1 MGIKNIIR
9 LFCLFLIVA
18 GLYVSGCK
26 KNKTDTVPPEPSVD
40 TSKIAG
46 LSTDTVTNV
55 TSVAASIVSHI
66 VSDGG
71 AAVQS
76 RGVCWSKTTGPT
88 ISNSKAEASVVK
100 GSGEF
105 ITGMKDLEENTIY
118 FVRAFA
124 GNRAGIAYGNEISF
138 ITARATPP
146 KNARILLDSTSFG
159 SLQKFESLW
168 NYLYPWGSD
177 HNGSARMY
185 KEQVK
190 LEAGGVL
197 RIDADRT
204 EVWEGNS
211 TADPWLRIYYHSGAI
226 HLKEKIT
233 VSNAY
238 PSWIISGDFQV
249 PTMQGSWPAF
259 WITGASSWPP
269 ESDIMEFKGD
279 ARNWQ
284 NTATGPNWQNVTWQ
298 NKLTTVTNPG
308 NWHNY
313 KIIMNKISSVNLDI
327 EYYIDNV
334 RMAVHRA
341 NFMDKPFWL
350 IINMQMEGSSGAPG
364 PMNAIVRA
372 RNVYV
377 AAIPQ

>member
-1 MGIKNIIR
+1 MKKIIR
-9 LFCLFLIVA
+9 LFFIFIIVPGIYA
-18 GLYVSGCK
+18 AGCK
-26 KNKTDTVPPEPSVD
+26 KEAATPDPVAPAVDTAKLATVVTDTI
-40 TSKIAG
+40 TQ
-46 LSTDTVTNV
+46 V
-55 TSVAASIVSHI
+55 TSVAASVVSHI
-66 VSDGG
+66 VNNGG

-76 RGVCWSKTTGPT
+76 RGICWSKTTAP
-88 ISNSKAEASVVK
+88 SVNNNKAEATVVK

-105 ITGMKDLEENTIY
+105 VSPMKGLEENTIY
-118 FVRAFA
+118 YVRAYAHNNA
-124 GNRAGIAYGNEISF
+124 GVAYGNEMSF

-146 KNARILLDSTSFG
+146 VNARVLLDSTSF
-159 SLQKFESLW
+159 SSKDKFESLW
-168 NYLYPWGSD
+168 NNFYPWGTD

-185 KEQVK
+185 PEQVK

-197 RIDADRT
+197 RIDANRT

-233 VSNAY
+233 VSNTY

-249 PTMQGSWPAF
+249 PTVKGSWPAF
-259 WITGASSWPP
+259 WITGVSSWPP

-279 ARNWQ
+279 DRNWQ

-298 NKLTTVTNPG
+298 NKLTTVINPG

-313 KIIMNKISSVNLDI
+313 KIIMNRISNVNVDI

-350 IINMQMEGSSGAPG
+350 IINMQMEGASGSPG
-364 PMNAIVRA
+364 PMNTTMKA